1 MVPSPARRRTRQTI
15 IEAAIAVWA
24 RDRDATLSEIADRAE
39 THRATLH
46 RHFPSRTDLLVAA
59 IRHSIGDIVT
69 ATEAAAV
76 TQGTPQDALHRLMA
90 AYLTIGDRI
99 RFLFDDHAIANHPA
113 VAELAAIDGPVIDLI
128 RRGQA
133 DGTIDAA
140 FPPAWIERSIWALV
154 YAASEAVDDGT
165 LAAHEAL
172 PILLRTVDDGIARHT

>member
-1 MVPSPARRRTRQTI
+1 M
-15 IEAAIAVWA
+15 WA
-24 RDRDATLSEIADRAE
+24 RDRDATLSTIADRAE

-59 IRHSIGDIVT
+59 IRHSLGEIVD

-76 TQGTPQDALHRLMA
+76 TQGAPLDALHRLIA

-99 RFLFDDHAIANHPA
+99 RFLFEDHTIANHPD
-113 VAELAAIDGPVIDLI
+113 VADLAASEGPVIDLI

-133 DGTIDAA
+133 DGTLDPAS
-140 FPPAWIERSIWALV
+140 PPAWIERAIWALV

-165 LAAHEAL
+165 LAAHEAV
-172 PILLRTVDDGIARHT
+172 PVLLRTVDGGIARQARKDA